1 MSSTCHD
8 GARRRGRQTRL
19 RRRTNQLRQVPR
31 RRLLVVAVRR
41 PDAQVRSTAGTQAT
55 VAQPRPADVD
65 RQLVE
70 RPLRAGAVRLHPAED
85 ELRLVRGRDVEV
97 LSKDKRDC
105 GDKNWW
111 MGRSGHQCGIFP
123 SSFVVEKTSL
133 DRVNILLPLEID
145 FEELTQKAFIG
156 RGGFGKVFLCAWR
169 GEEVN
174 IATTVTIYEQ
184 VCPKL
189 TWKQAASPSMVAP
202 WQTDSYPR
210 VQWFKRIFQV
220 ALMCTSM

>member
-1 MSSTCHD
+1 MERGGAAGRHGSVEGRINSGKSRGGGSSSSPSGVRTRKSGRLQGLKRLSRNHD
-8 GARRRGRQTRL
+8 
-19 RRRTNQLRQVPR
+19 
-31 RRLLVVAVRR
+31 R
-41 PDAQVRSTAGTQAT
+41 PTSTASSSNGRYVLALYDYIPQK
-55 VAQPRPADVD
+55 D
-65 RQLVE
+65 
-70 RPLRAGAVRLHPAED
+70 D